1 MKVRLTMDDEDGD
14 DVDVEA
20 TTKEGEAV
28 ARREIARRAME
39 DAVERSIVV
48 FGRWWW
54 CGVAA
59 VLWWVMY

>member
-1 MKVRLTMDDEDGD
+1 MKVRLMMDDEDGD